1 MAKPA
6 AAARGKAKKPKRA
19 TDDAV
24 KPIQHGKRHEHTAS
38 EPTGAGERAAA
49 EPGRRAR
56 QPALWAIATTRAP
69 KWAPRAPDK
78 AGAVVLPA
86 PTAVALELRSARALA
101 KLRTTLKAS
110 CLENGLKRP
119 PRALTF
125 ERWRFAAKLDEV
137 HGKPTATTRK
147 LHPVLPSPTYSPGSD
162 DAATEA
168 LALELHSQGLLLSSA
183 RHVAA
188 QLATGSAAAAKA
200 GAAERHQ
207 AASGKAVAPPPLT
220 LAFNK
225 HTLDLKCGKQQVQIG
240 RSAYGKLALL
250 HRAASAPSAA
260 PPPAAP
266 TADGDA
272 AAAAEEQ
279 AEAEAAEV
287 EAAAAE
293 AEAAEGGDARSELHS
308 RMFALLL
315 RYQSIHGHGFQ
326 AALAP
331 AAWRVLRR
339 RLDVG
344 FECFASPL
352 NAYLPAFASGFFDV
366 DQPFGSRGSFFA
378 LPPMLSGS
386 FAANPPFEHSIM
398 DATAA
403 RIEELLT
410 ASAAAGDHALS
421 FAVFVPGWKEGKAYA
436 AMAAS
441 KFLRRQVLVA
451 AADHGFC
458 DGASHQRQD
467 PYRKSP
473 YDTVC
478 FVLQTA
484 KAARKWPVG
493 DGAPFEAELRAAM
506 ARAVPRAPA
515 AQRQKKRERRAEKS
529 AAGGGGGKKR
539 KKEKKA
545 EAAEGEGAAPEGE

>member
-6 AAARGKAKKPKRA
+6 ASAGGKAKKPKRSADGVKKQHKAKPA

-56 QPALWAIATTRAP
+56 QPALWAISTTRAP

-162 DAATEA
+162 DAPTEA

-250 HRAASAPSAA
+250 HRAAAA
-260 PPPAAP
+260 PP
-266 TADGDA
+266 
-272 AAAAEEQ
+272 
-279 AEAEAAEV
+279 
-287 EAAAAE
+287 
-293 AEAAEGGDARSELHS
+293 
-308 RMFALLL
+308 
-315 RYQSIHGHGFQ
+315 
-326 AALAP
+326 AP
-331 AAWRVLRR
+331 APPPYHRHCCRTT
-339 RLDVG
+339 VG
-344 FECFASPL
+344 
-352 NAYLPAFASGFFDV
+352 
-366 DQPFGSRGSFFA
+366 
-378 LPPMLSGS
+378 
-386 FAANPPFEHSIM
+386 
-398 DATAA
+398 
-403 RIEELLT
+403 
-410 ASAAAGDHALS
+410 
-421 FAVFVPGWKEGKAYA
+421 
-436 AMAAS
+436 
-441 KFLRRQVLVA
+441 
-451 AADHGFC
+451 
-458 DGASHQRQD
+458 
-467 PYRKSP
+467 
-473 YDTVC
+473 
-478 FVLQTA
+478 
-484 KAARKWPVG
+484 
-493 DGAPFEAELRAAM
+493 
-506 ARAVPRAPA
+506 
-515 AQRQKKRERRAEKS
+515 RERTMA
-529 AAGGGGGKKR
+529 
-539 KKEKKA
+539 
-545 EAAEGEGAAPEGE
+545 